1 MQERLD
7 GQLLVCYQG
16 KVLTPGEAPPLAAAR
31 PEGEPGTQMSI
42 DMPDLTAEEP
52 KANKQRTGLGWE
64 GDWYRDESRK
74 RIHRDLVRT
83 GMERARQQGKRIG
96 RPRVSERPEFSQRF
110 AAVVLRIGLGGLS
123 QRQAAKELAIGY
135 ATLKRLL
142 DAGLQPSD
150 LSDSGSQ
157 PHIVSD
163 TDKFAEVVY

>member
-1 MQERLD
+1 
-7 GQLLVCYQG
+7 
-16 KVLTPGEAPPLAAAR
+16 
-31 PEGEPGTQMSI
+31 MSI

-74 RIHRDLVRT
+74 SIHRDLVRA

-110 AAVVLRIGLGGLS
+110 AAVVLRIGLGKLS